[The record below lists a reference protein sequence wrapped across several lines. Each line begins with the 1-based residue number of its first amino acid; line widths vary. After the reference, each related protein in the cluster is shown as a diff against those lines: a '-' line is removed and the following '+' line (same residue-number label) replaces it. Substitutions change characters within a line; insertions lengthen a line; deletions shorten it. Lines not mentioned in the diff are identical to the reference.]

1 MKRLSLV
8 ILVIP
13 TLLAVFVGAA
23 VNTPR
28 QWLGG
33 QVNLL
38 APLIVYAALEADVTT
53 VALVAVLGGLAMDSL
68 SANPLGA
75 SVLPLFWI
83 GLALMW
89 RRDVLLREL
98 SYAQFVLG
106 TVAGVLAPAM
116 TCLLL
121 FTVGE
126 RPLVGW
132 SSLFQWILLAP
143 GSGVLTPPCF
153 WLLTWLSRRLTYQP
167 IITPAFRSDHEM
179 KRGRN

>member
-13 TLLAVFVGAA
+13 TLLAVFLGAT

-38 APLIVYAALEADVTT
+38 APLIVYAALEEDVTA
-53 VALVAVLGGLAMDSL
+53 VALIAVLGGVAMDSF

-75 SVLPLFWI
+75 SILPLFWI
-83 GLALMW
+83 GLALLW

-121 FTVGE
+121 FAVGE
-126 RPLVGW
+126 RPLVSG
-132 SSLFQWILLAP
+132 STLLQWIVLAA
-143 GSGVLTPPCF
+143 GSGILTPPCF
-153 WLLTWLSRRLTYQP
+153 WLLTWLNRRLTYQP
-167 IITPAFRSDHEM
+167 IITPVFRSDREM

>member
-1 MKRLSLV
+1 MKRLPLV

-13 TLLAVFVGAA
+13 TLLAVFLGAA

-38 APLIVYAALEADVTT
+38 APLIVYAALEADVAA
-53 VALVAVLGGLAMDSL
+53 VALVAGLGGVTMDSL

-83 GLALMW
+83 GLALVW
-89 RRDVLLREL
+89 RREVLLREL

-121 FTVGE
+121 FAVGE
-126 RPLVGW
+126 HPLVGG
-132 SSLFQWILLAP
+132 SSVLQWILLAP
-143 GSGVLTPPCF
+143 GSGILTPPCF
-153 WLLTWLSRRLTYQP
+153 WLLTWLNRRLTYQP
-167 IITPAFRSDHEM
+167 VFTPAFRSDREM